1 MKEVKATTVKSFVAE
16 VMNSIRSSKGTNAAP
31 MNLAHEFCSADQR
44 TRLAVELV
52 KDPLNELKEAVM
64 NQLPVTASH
73 PNLVIGVALTSN
85 TGTKEKG
92 LEVHDGLKKTVKTA
106 SKLDANR

>member
-1 MKEVKATTVKSFVAE
+1 MQYHRTQWFE
-16 VMNSIRSSKGTNAAP
+16 G
-31 MNLAHEFCSADQR
+31 FCSAGQR

-52 KDPLNELKEAVM
+52 KHPLNELKEAVM

-73 PNLVIGVALTSN
+73 PNLIIGVALTSN

-106 SKLDANR
+106 SKLDATGKPRKDYSWKAHYRQRRGQ